1 MPTLIDEEMYPQGT
15 DVEAASRPRA
25 SSAMIVLM
33 FAACTL
39 SYLIA
44 YAAPG
49 ALVSADIL
57 KPWPSY
63 DDPRPRWMVTSF
75 VLLLGSFI
83 LITMFFRML
92 SRLSMR
98 RIDAMTEDL

>member
-1 MPTLIDEEMYPQGT
+1 MPTLIDQDLYPEGT
-15 DVEAASRPRA
+15 DVEAASRPNTV
-25 SSAMIVLM
+25 SVLIVLM

-49 ALVSADIL
+49 ALVSANVL
-57 KPWPSY
+57 QPWPSY

-75 VLLLGSFI
+75 VILLGSFI
-83 LITMFFRML
+83 LVMMFFRLL

-98 RIDAMTEDL
+98 RIDAMADDV

>member
-1 MPTLIDEEMYPQGT
+1 MPTLIDQELYPQG
-15 DVEAASRPRA
+15 DDLEAGNRPRTV
-25 SSAMIVLM
+25 SVLILLM

-39 SYLIA
+39 SYLVA

-49 ALVSADIL
+49 ALVSANVL
-57 KPWPSY
+57 APWPSY

-83 LITMFFRML
+83 LVMMFFRML

-98 RIDAMTEDL
+98 RIDAMTEEA

>member
-1 MPTLIDEEMYPQGT
+1 MPTLIDDEMYPTGT
-15 DVEAASRPRA
+15 DVEAAHRPRA

-33 FAACTL
+33 FAACVL

-49 ALVSADIL
+49 ALVSANVIQA
-57 KPWPSY
+57 WPAY
-63 DDPRPRWMVTSF
+63 DDPRPRWMVTCF

-98 RIDAMTEDL
+98 RIDAMTDDA